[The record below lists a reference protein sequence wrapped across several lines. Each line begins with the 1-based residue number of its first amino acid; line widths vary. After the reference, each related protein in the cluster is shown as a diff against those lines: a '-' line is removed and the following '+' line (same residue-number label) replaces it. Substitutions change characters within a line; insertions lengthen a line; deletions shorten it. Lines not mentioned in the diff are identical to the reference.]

1 MLSVKE
7 IQSYLD
13 PGTADEMTLSDAGI
27 IYNKYDSHLLLFF
40 CMSSVKEIQT
50 YLDPATADEM
60 TLSDAAIIY
69 NKNDSHLFILPYVFS
84 KRDPVVP

>member
-1 MLSVKE
+1 MFSVKE
-7 IQSYLD
+7 IQS
-13 PGTADEMTLSDAGI
+13 
-27 IYNKYDSHLLLFF
+27 
-40 CMSSVKEIQT
+40 

-69 NKNDSHLFILPYVFS
+69 NKYDSYLFILSYSFS

>member
-1 MLSVKE
+1 MLLLYIISKTAICSFFRMFSVKE
-7 IQSYLD
+7 IQS
-13 PGTADEMTLSDAGI
+13 
-27 IYNKYDSHLLLFF
+27 
-40 CMSSVKEIQT
+40 

-69 NKNDSHLFILPYVFS
+69 NKYDSYLFILSYSFS

>member
-1 MLSVKE
+1 MFSVKE

-13 PGTADEMTLSDAGI
+13 P
-27 IYNKYDSHLLLFF
+27 
-40 CMSSVKEIQT
+40 
-50 YLDPATADEM
+50 ATADEM
-60 TLSDAAIIY
+60 ILSNAVIIY